1 MRISTALLDISPST
15 MEGEDEM
22 DNRSDISCAKIECLA
37 RVAGEVD
44 REREREEEREELR
57 DPKVRLL

>member
-1 MRISTALLDISPST
+1 